1 MTEEFEEFKRELIAD
16 KDKVIAIGK
25 TKDYMEY
32 IEKVG
37 KEKGIEINI
46 VNRVFDID
54 LLRRGIDIFE
64 SMGYYNV
71 NILLSNNFPILLYN
85 GDLGISIVPNASR
98 VESPFKRETCNE
110 IIKTFQ

>member
-1 MTEEFEEFKRELIAD
+1 MTEEFEEFKQKLIVD

-32 IEKVG
+32 VEKVC
-37 KEKGIEINI
+37 KNKGTEINT
-46 VNRVFDID
+46 VHRLFDID
-54 LLRRGIDIFE
+54 LLRRGLDIFE
-64 SMGYYNV
+64 SMGHYNV

-85 GDLGISIVPNASR
+85 GDLGISIVPNAPR
-98 VESPFKRETCNE
+98 VESSFKRETCNE